1 MLGSHP
7 RIASIGE
14 LSNAIEKAGPDNYRC
29 SCRELIK
36 NCLFWKRVSIRMQE
50 VHKDFSYKNF
60 GVKLKPKGD
69 NFLDQLQFL
78 NLRNNIIS
86 DSRDYIYKKIPKYN
100 NYAYNIV
107 KRNIN
112 LARII
117 LDTTKKDILFDTSK
131 DPTRIKFLKQ
141 YLECEFKV
149 IHLVKDGRGVFDS
162 WKRYKPERSDSRA
175 IISWK
180 KLNRF
185 ADRSL
190 KCVEKENRYLLLYKD
205 LAKKPEQTLTK
216 LCEFIGV
223 EYSEQCL
230 NFRNS
235 DHHIIGNAQMRF
247 GTNNEIYY
255 DEKWRTSLSSE
266 QLKLFDRLAGKLN
279 RSYGYHSK

>member
-1 MLGSHP
+1 M
-7 RIASIGE
+7 
-14 LSNAIEKAGPDNYRC
+14 
-29 SCRELIK
+29 
-36 NCLFWKRVSIRMQE
+36 
-50 VHKDFSYKNF
+50 
-60 GVKLKPKGD
+60 
-69 NFLDQLQFL
+69 
-78 NLRNNIIS
+78 
-86 DSRDYIYKKIPKYN
+86 
-100 NYAYNIV
+100 
-107 KRNIN
+107 
-112 LARII
+112 
-117 LDTTKKDILFDTSK
+117 
-131 DPTRIKFLKQ
+131 
-141 YLECEFKV
+141 
-149 IHLVKDGRGVFDS
+149 KDGRGFFDS
-162 WKRYKPERSDSRA
+162 WKRYNPEGSDSRA

-205 LAKKPEQTLTK
+205 LAKKPEHTLTK

-255 DEKWRTSLSSE
+255 DAKWRTSLSSE

-279 RSYGYHSK
+279 RIPDPDK